1 MSDDCLQEVFC
12 STVLARLVYASPA
25 WLGFF
30 SASDVNKLD
39 RFSTGANVSNT
50 ASLNNLTKLIYLSS
64 KLKLKIGRKEARD
77 MGDP

>member
-39 RFSTGANVSNT
+39 RSSTGANVSNT
-50 ASLNNLTKLIYLSS
+50 ASLNSLTKLTYLSS